1 MHVSMAPDM
10 STDSAKP
17 TSDGN
22 SDDSRAASKPP
33 TAPLSAAGV
42 AALYSP
48 SQAQSQSQSQ
58 SHSFQSFGEYSQFL
72 RSAVA
77 DEESLQVGESLQ
89 ALAVQIEALVAMLQQ
104 GNTEPRSLSLALINL
119 VGDLRTHRALL
130 LGLSDDWHSNYEFD
144 AHFSALNHFR
154 ILVTQWAMDAAPP
167 RNSAPVLT
175 DFDLN
180 AWRVLGAGSL
190 LLDVYEQS
198 RLAAAAVA
206 AEERKPP
213 SVWGRWSA
221 WWKRRQIKRSVVRK
235 EGRRGRR
242 KDD

>member
-1 MHVSMAPDM
+1 MATDM
-10 STDSAKP
+10 STDPAQP
-17 TSDGN
+17 IDNN
-22 SDDSRAASKPP
+22 SSEDSRAVSTPP
-33 TAPLSAAGV
+33 AAPLSAAGMPPSY
-42 AALYSP
+42 AP
-48 SQAQSQSQSQ
+48 SQVPSQSQSQ

-104 GNTEPRSLSLALINL
+104 RNKEPRPLSLALINL

-167 RNSAPVLT
+167 RNSAPVLA
-175 DFDLN
+175 DFDLA

-198 RLAAAAVA
+198 RLATAAVPP
-206 AEERKPP
+206 EERKPP

-221 WWKRRQIKRSVVRK
+221 WWKRRQIKRSVVRQ

>member
-1 MHVSMAPDM
+1 MASDM
-10 STDSAKP
+10 STEPQPATP
-17 TSDGN
+17 PQAET
-22 SDDSRAASKPP
+22 DDSVAGLGPATVDPSAGAVPP
-33 TAPLSAAGV
+33 PYVPSHAP
-42 AALYSP
+42 
-48 SQAQSQSQSQ
+48 SQSQSQ

-104 GNTEPRSLSLALINL
+104 RTTELRPLSLALIDL

-144 AHFSALNHFR
+144 AHFAALNHFR
-154 ILVTQWAMDAAPP
+154 ILVTQWAMEAAPP
-167 RNSAPVLT
+167 RNTAPVLT
-175 DFDLN
+175 DFDLA

-198 RLAAAAVA
+198 RLAAAAVPD
-206 AEERKPP
+206 EERVPP
-213 SVWGRWSA
+213 SVWSRWSA
-221 WWKRRQIKRSVVRK
+221 WWKRRQIKRSVVRQ

>member
-1 MHVSMAPDM
+1 MASDM
-10 STDSAKP
+10 SADRPTNPPHDTEDSVVSSLVGPSSVNPSLGA
-17 TSDGN
+17 
-22 SDDSRAASKPP
+22 PP
-33 TAPLSAAGV
+33 PSYL
-42 AALYSP
+42 P
-48 SQAQSQSQSQ
+48 SQAPSQSVSQ

-104 GNTEPRSLSLALINL
+104 RPIEPRPLSIALINL

-130 LGLSDDWHSNYEFD
+130 LALGADWHSNYEFD
-144 AHFSALNHFR
+144 AHFAALNHFR

-167 RNSAPVLT
+167 RNSVPVLS
-175 DFDLN
+175 DFDLA

-198 RLAAAAVA
+198 RLAAASMPDEV
-206 AEERKPP
+206 RSPP
-213 SVWGRWSA
+213 STWGRWSA
-221 WWKRRQIKRSVVRK
+221 WWKRRQIKRTVVRQ

-242 KDD
+242 KSD

>member
-1 MHVSMAPDM
+1 M
-10 STDSAKP
+10 STDPSTHP
-17 TSDGN
+17 SDITSQSG
-22 SDDSRAASKPP
+22 
-33 TAPLSAAGV
+33 APIAPSSGAQ
-42 AALYSP
+42 P
-48 SQAQSQSQSQ
+48 SQGLQSHGPSQ

-89 ALAVQIEALVAMLQQ
+89 ALAVQIEAVVAMLQQ
-104 GNTEPRSLSLALINL
+104 GGAGPQPLSLALINL

-144 AHFSALNHFR
+144 AHFAALNHFR

-167 RNSAPVLT
+167 RNSAPVLA
-175 DFDLN
+175 DFDLA

-198 RLAAAAVA
+198 RLAF
-206 AEERKPP
+206 AEESNVERTPP
-213 SVWGRWSA
+213 SAWARWSA
-221 WWKRRQIKRSVVRK
+221 WWKRRKIKRSVVRK

-242 KDD
+242 KSD

>member
-1 MHVSMAPDM
+1 MATDM
-10 STDSAKP
+10 STDSAQP
-17 TSDGN
+17 TDDSN
-22 SDDSRAASKPP
+22 KEDSRAVSTPP
-33 TAPLSAAGV
+33 AAPLSTAG
-42 AALYSP
+42 LPP
-48 SQAQSQSQSQ
+48 SYAPTQVPSQSQSQ

-104 GNTEPRSLSLALINL
+104 RNTEPRPLSLALINL

-130 LGLSDDWHSNYEFD
+130 LGLSDDWHTNYEFD

-175 DFDLN
+175 DFDLA

-198 RLAAAAVA
+198 RLASAAVPD
-206 AEERKPP
+206 EERKPP
-213 SVWGRWSA
+213 SAWGRWSA
-221 WWKRRQIKRSVVRK
+221 WWKRRQIKRSVVRQ

>member
-1 MHVSMAPDM
+1 M
-10 STDSAKP
+10 STEPQPATPAQEAEDP
-17 TSDGN
+17 
-22 SDDSRAASKPP
+22 AAAQ
-33 TAPLSAAGV
+33 APATGDPSTGAVPAS
-42 AALYSP
+42 YTP
-48 SQAQSQSQSQ
+48 SQAPSQGPSQ

-104 GNTEPRSLSLALINL
+104 RNTEPRPLSLALINL

-144 AHFSALNHFR
+144 AHFAALNHFR
-154 ILVTQWAMDAAPP
+154 ILVTQWAMEAAPP

-198 RLAAAAVA
+198 RLAAADVPD
-206 AEERKPP
+206 EERAPP
-213 SVWGRWSA
+213 SAWSRWSA
-221 WWKRRQIKRSVVRK
+221 WWKRRQIKRTVVRQ

>member
-1 MHVSMAPDM
+1 M
-10 STDSAKP
+10 S
-17 TSDGN
+17 
-22 SDDSRAASKPP
+22 AS
-33 TAPLSAAGV
+33 L
-42 AALYSP
+42 SP
-48 SQAQSQSQSQ
+48 SQAPSQGPSQG
-58 SHSFQSFGEYSQFL
+58 HSFQSFGEYSQFL

-104 GNTEPRSLSLALINL
+104 RNTEPRPLSTALINL

-130 LGLSDDWHSNYEFD
+130 LGLSEDWHSNYEFD
-144 AHFSALNHFR
+144 AHFAALNHFR
-154 ILVTQWAMDAAPP
+154 ILVTQWAMEAAPP

-198 RLAAAAVA
+198 RLSSAMVA
-206 AEERKPP
+206 DEKSVAP
-213 SVWGRWSA
+213 SVWSRWNA
-221 WWKRRQIKRSVVRK
+221 WWKRRQIKRSVVRQ

-242 KDD
+242 KSD

>member
-1 MHVSMAPDM
+1 MALDM
-10 STDSAKP
+10 STDSQPATPVQEAK
-17 TSDGN
+17 
-22 SDDSRAASKPP
+22 DSSAVQAQATVDPLTGAIPASRTPFQ
-33 TAPLSAAGV
+33 G
-42 AALYSP
+42 P
-48 SQAQSQSQSQ
+48 SQGPSQ

-89 ALAVQIEALVAMLQQ
+89 TLAVQIEALVAMLQQ
-104 GNTEPRSLSLALINL
+104 RNTEPRPLSMALIDL

-144 AHFSALNHFR
+144 AHFAALNHFR
-154 ILVTQWAMDAAPP
+154 ILVTQWAMEAAPP
-167 RNSAPVLT
+167 RNIAPVLT

-198 RLAAAAVA
+198 RLYAAVA
-206 AEERKPP
+206 TDEEHVAP
-213 SVWGRWSA
+213 SVWSRWSA
-221 WWKRRQIKRSVVRK
+221 WWKRRQIKRSVVRQ

-242 KDD
+242 KSD